1 MLKFKLAALAAL
13 ALVSGLAAAAG
24 DGRKTY
30 IVQLTDEPAASY
42 QGGVAGLA
50 ATQPAAGGRLDGRAG
65 HVRA

>member
-1 MLKFKLAALAAL
+1 MQKFRLAALAAL
-13 ALVSGLAAAAG
+13 ALVSGLAAAAGG

-50 ATQPAAGGRLDGRAG
+50 ATQPTIWPAQ
-65 HVRA
+65 